1 MNDILEDVNYK
12 YPAGDNYFAYTTRGC
27 PNHCS
32 FCAVPILEPNFHV
45 TNNIV
50 EQIKVIDQKYGPKQ
64 HLLLLDNNVLN
75 TPNLESLV
83 DDLCAAGFGRGA
95 KYVDPGTYNIV
106 MMRYHN
112 GDRAEFLDKKMIAYL
127 DKFKKRIKSPEK
139 LDTFLQIVIGAED
152 AEDYAGYMLEHEDEL
167 SPIVEKYRSKTP
179 KARYLDFNQGVD
191 GRKINDDK
199 MLYEQYNDAL
209 FRLLMHSVAQHQ
221 GQQYQEENQALK
233 AQEGGPSETAK
244 RRCLRTISR
253 QVRRGHARA
262 AARTASRVLSKAA
275 VVMLLVISCLTAAFA
290 VSPVFRSDALRWAVA
305 TFGDH
310 AEYRFNQ
317 TEGGV
322 QYQGIEVGW
331 LPEGYE
337 LVESDVTNRT
347 ISQFYT
353 RSSGGTEQSI
363 EIQVMDFAGEGIFKV
378 DTEADELYQVIVQN
392 TLATVIERGSRIQIT
407 WMHPKFNCIVML
419 YSDNISAETALRI
432 AQSIVLS

>member
-1 MNDILEDVNYK
+1 M
-12 YPAGDNYFAYTTRGC
+12 T
-27 PNHCS
+27 
-32 FCAVPILEPNFHV
+32 
-45 TNNIV
+45 
-50 EQIKVIDQKYGPKQ
+50 KQ
-64 HLLLLDNNVLN
+64 
-75 TPNLESLV
+75 E
-83 DDLCAAGFGRGA
+83 
-95 KYVDPGTYNIV
+95 
-106 MMRYHN
+106 
-112 GDRAEFLDKKMIAYL
+112 
-127 DKFKKRIKSPEK
+127 
-139 LDTFLQIVIGAED
+139 
-152 AEDYAGYMLEHEDEL
+152 
-167 SPIVEKYRSKTP
+167 
-179 KARYLDFNQGVD
+179 
-191 GRKINDDK
+191 

-337 LVESDVTNRT
+337 LVESDAPDRVILRRY
-347 ISQFYT
+347 IKS
-353 RSSGGTEQSI
+353 SSGVKSSI
-363 EIQVMDFAGEGIFKV
+363 DVRAISFFDEGVF
-378 DTEADELYQVIVQN
+378 
-392 TLATVIERGSRIQIT
+392 
-407 WMHPKFNCIVML
+407 
-419 YSDNISAETALRI
+419 
-432 AQSIVLS
+432 

>member
-1 MNDILEDVNYK
+1 M
-12 YPAGDNYFAYTTRGC
+12 T
-27 PNHCS
+27 
-32 FCAVPILEPNFHV
+32 
-45 TNNIV
+45 
-50 EQIKVIDQKYGPKQ
+50 KQ
-64 HLLLLDNNVLN
+64 
-75 TPNLESLV
+75 E
-83 DDLCAAGFGRGA
+83 
-95 KYVDPGTYNIV
+95 
-106 MMRYHN
+106 
-112 GDRAEFLDKKMIAYL
+112 
-127 DKFKKRIKSPEK
+127 
-139 LDTFLQIVIGAED
+139 
-152 AEDYAGYMLEHEDEL
+152 
-167 SPIVEKYRSKTP
+167 
-179 KARYLDFNQGVD
+179 
-191 GRKINDDK
+191 

-290 VSPVFRSDALRWAVA
+290 VSPVIRSDALRWAVA

-337 LVESDVTNRT
+337 LVESRTANRMT
-347 ISQFYT
+347 SQLYIEL
-353 RSSGGTEQSI
+353 SDGLEQSVK
-363 EIQVMDFAGEGIFKV
+363 IQVMNFSDAGIFKV
-378 DTEADELYQVIVQN
+378 DTEADQVYQVSVQN
-392 TLATVIERGSRIQIT
+392 TLATVIQREGSIQLT
-407 WMHPKFNCIVML
+407 WMYPEYNCIDML
-419 YSDNISAETALRI
+419 YGDNISTETALRI

>member
-1 MNDILEDVNYK
+1 M
-12 YPAGDNYFAYTTRGC
+12 T
-27 PNHCS
+27 
-32 FCAVPILEPNFHV
+32 
-45 TNNIV
+45 
-50 EQIKVIDQKYGPKQ
+50 KQ
-64 HLLLLDNNVLN
+64 
-75 TPNLESLV
+75 E
-83 DDLCAAGFGRGA
+83 
-95 KYVDPGTYNIV
+95 
-106 MMRYHN
+106 
-112 GDRAEFLDKKMIAYL
+112 
-127 DKFKKRIKSPEK
+127 
-139 LDTFLQIVIGAED
+139 
-152 AEDYAGYMLEHEDEL
+152 
-167 SPIVEKYRSKTP
+167 
-179 KARYLDFNQGVD
+179 
-191 GRKINDDK
+191 

-253 QVRRGHARA
+253 QVRWGRARA

-337 LVESDVTNRT
+337 LVESRTANRMT
-347 ISQFYT
+347 SQLYIEL
-353 RSSGGTEQSI
+353 SDGLEQSVK
-363 EIQVMDFAGEGIFKV
+363 IQVMNFSDAGIFKV
-378 DTEADELYQVIVQN
+378 DTEADQVYQVSVQN
-392 TLATVIERGSRIQIT
+392 TLATVIQREGSIQLT
-407 WMHPKFNCIVML
+407 WMYPESNCIVML
-419 YSDNISAETALRI
+419 YGDNISTETALRI
-432 AQSIVLS
+432 ARSIVLS

>member
-1 MNDILEDVNYK
+1 M
-12 YPAGDNYFAYTTRGC
+12 T
-27 PNHCS
+27 
-32 FCAVPILEPNFHV
+32 
-45 TNNIV
+45 
-50 EQIKVIDQKYGPKQ
+50 KQ
-64 HLLLLDNNVLN
+64 
-75 TPNLESLV
+75 E
-83 DDLCAAGFGRGA
+83 
-95 KYVDPGTYNIV
+95 
-106 MMRYHN
+106 
-112 GDRAEFLDKKMIAYL
+112 
-127 DKFKKRIKSPEK
+127 
-139 LDTFLQIVIGAED
+139 
-152 AEDYAGYMLEHEDEL
+152 
-167 SPIVEKYRSKTP
+167 
-179 KARYLDFNQGVD
+179 
-191 GRKINDDK
+191 

-337 LVESDVTNRT
+337 LVESDVTSVTMSRL
-347 ISQFYT
+347 YT
-353 RSSGGTEQSI
+353 KSGTNMEHRIKLQIIAFDG
-363 EIQVMDFAGEGIFKV
+363 DGIFKI
-378 DTEADELYQVIVQN
+378 DTEADQVYQVSVQN
-392 TLATVIERGSRIQIT
+392 TLATVIQREGSIQIT
-407 WMHPKFNCIVML
+407 WMYPESNCIVML
-419 YSDNISAETALRI
+419 YGDNISAETALRI

>member
-1 MNDILEDVNYK
+1 M
-12 YPAGDNYFAYTTRGC
+12 T
-27 PNHCS
+27 
-32 FCAVPILEPNFHV
+32 
-45 TNNIV
+45 
-50 EQIKVIDQKYGPKQ
+50 KQ
-64 HLLLLDNNVLN
+64 
-75 TPNLESLV
+75 E
-83 DDLCAAGFGRGA
+83 
-95 KYVDPGTYNIV
+95 
-106 MMRYHN
+106 
-112 GDRAEFLDKKMIAYL
+112 
-127 DKFKKRIKSPEK
+127 
-139 LDTFLQIVIGAED
+139 
-152 AEDYAGYMLEHEDEL
+152 
-167 SPIVEKYRSKTP
+167 
-179 KARYLDFNQGVD
+179 
-191 GRKINDDK
+191 

-337 LVESDVTNRT
+337 LVESNAPDRVILRRY
-347 ISQFYT
+347 IKS
-353 RSSGGTEQSI
+353 SSGVKSSI
-363 EIQVMDFAGEGIFKV
+363 DVRA
-378 DTEADELYQVIVQN
+378 
-392 TLATVIERGSRIQIT
+392 
-407 WMHPKFNCIVML
+407 
-419 YSDNISAETALRI
+419 ISFLMKAFLKSTQKLTRYTKSLCKI
-432 AQSIVLS
+432 PLPQ

>member
-1 MNDILEDVNYK
+1 M
-12 YPAGDNYFAYTTRGC
+12 T
-27 PNHCS
+27 
-32 FCAVPILEPNFHV
+32 
-45 TNNIV
+45 
-50 EQIKVIDQKYGPKQ
+50 KQ
-64 HLLLLDNNVLN
+64 
-75 TPNLESLV
+75 E
-83 DDLCAAGFGRGA
+83 
-95 KYVDPGTYNIV
+95 
-106 MMRYHN
+106 
-112 GDRAEFLDKKMIAYL
+112 
-127 DKFKKRIKSPEK
+127 
-139 LDTFLQIVIGAED
+139 
-152 AEDYAGYMLEHEDEL
+152 
-167 SPIVEKYRSKTP
+167 
-179 KARYLDFNQGVD
+179 
-191 GRKINDDK
+191 

-233 AQEGGPSETAK
+233 SQEGGPSETAK

-337 LVESDVTNRT
+337 LVESRATNRT
-347 ISQFYT
+347 ILRRYT
-353 RSSGGTEQSI
+353 KSGADMKQRI
-363 EIQVMDFAGEGIFKV
+363 DIRIMDFFDEGVFKI
-378 DTEADELYQVIVQN
+378 DTEADEVYQVLVQN
-392 TLATVIERGSRIQIT
+392 TLATVIERDNSVQLI
-407 WMHPKFNCIVML
+407 WMYPESNCIIML
-419 YSDNISAETALRI
+419 CGDNISTETALRI

>member
-1 MNDILEDVNYK
+1 M
-12 YPAGDNYFAYTTRGC
+12 T
-27 PNHCS
+27 
-32 FCAVPILEPNFHV
+32 
-45 TNNIV
+45 
-50 EQIKVIDQKYGPKQ
+50 KQ
-64 HLLLLDNNVLN
+64 
-75 TPNLESLV
+75 E
-83 DDLCAAGFGRGA
+83 
-95 KYVDPGTYNIV
+95 
-106 MMRYHN
+106 
-112 GDRAEFLDKKMIAYL
+112 
-127 DKFKKRIKSPEK
+127 
-139 LDTFLQIVIGAED
+139 
-152 AEDYAGYMLEHEDEL
+152 
-167 SPIVEKYRSKTP
+167 
-179 KARYLDFNQGVD
+179 
-191 GRKINDDK
+191 
-199 MLYEQYNDAL
+199 MLYELYNDAL

-337 LVESDVTNRT
+337 LVESRATNRT
-347 ISQFYT
+347 ILRRYT
-353 RSSGGTEQSI
+353 KSGADMKQRI
-363 EIQVMDFAGEGIFKV
+363 DIRIMDFSDEGVFKI
-378 DTEADELYQVIVQN
+378 DTEADEVYQVLVQN
-392 TLATVIERGSRIQIT
+392 TLATVIERDNSVQLI
-407 WMHPKFNCIVML
+407 WMYPESNCIIML
-419 YSDNISAETALRI
+419 CGDNISTETALRI

>member
-1 MNDILEDVNYK
+1 M
-12 YPAGDNYFAYTTRGC
+12 T
-27 PNHCS
+27 
-32 FCAVPILEPNFHV
+32 
-45 TNNIV
+45 
-50 EQIKVIDQKYGPKQ
+50 KQ
-64 HLLLLDNNVLN
+64 
-75 TPNLESLV
+75 E
-83 DDLCAAGFGRGA
+83 
-95 KYVDPGTYNIV
+95 
-106 MMRYHN
+106 
-112 GDRAEFLDKKMIAYL
+112 
-127 DKFKKRIKSPEK
+127 
-139 LDTFLQIVIGAED
+139 
-152 AEDYAGYMLEHEDEL
+152 
-167 SPIVEKYRSKTP
+167 
-179 KARYLDFNQGVD
+179 
-191 GRKINDDK
+191 

-337 LVESDVTNRT
+337 LVESRATNRT
-347 ISQFYT
+347 ILRRYT
-353 RSSGGTEQSI
+353 KSGADMKQRI
-363 EIQVMDFAGEGIFKV
+363 DIRIMDFSDEGVFKI
-378 DTEADELYQVIVQN
+378 DTEADEVYKVLVQN
-392 TLATVIERGSRIQIT
+392 TLATVIERDNSVQLI
-407 WMHPKFNCIVML
+407 WMYPESNCIIML
-419 YSDNISAETALRI
+419 CGDNISTETALRI
-432 AQSIVLS
+432 AQSIVLP

>member
-1 MNDILEDVNYK
+1 M
-12 YPAGDNYFAYTTRGC
+12 T
-27 PNHCS
+27 
-32 FCAVPILEPNFHV
+32 
-45 TNNIV
+45 
-50 EQIKVIDQKYGPKQ
+50 KQ
-64 HLLLLDNNVLN
+64 
-75 TPNLESLV
+75 E
-83 DDLCAAGFGRGA
+83 
-95 KYVDPGTYNIV
+95 
-106 MMRYHN
+106 
-112 GDRAEFLDKKMIAYL
+112 
-127 DKFKKRIKSPEK
+127 
-139 LDTFLQIVIGAED
+139 
-152 AEDYAGYMLEHEDEL
+152 
-167 SPIVEKYRSKTP
+167 
-179 KARYLDFNQGVD
+179 
-191 GRKINDDK
+191 

-337 LVESDVTNRT
+337 LVESRATNRT
-347 ISQFYT
+347 ILRRYT
-353 RSSGGTEQSI
+353 KSGADMKQRIDIRIMDSS
-363 EIQVMDFAGEGIFKV
+363 DEGVFKI
-378 DTEADELYQVIVQN
+378 DTEADEVYQVLVQN
-392 TLATVIERGSRIQIT
+392 TLATVIERDNSVQLI
-407 WMHPKFNCIVML
+407 WMYPESNCIIML
-419 YSDNISAETALRI
+419 CGDNISTETALRI

>member
-1 MNDILEDVNYK
+1 M
-12 YPAGDNYFAYTTRGC
+12 T
-27 PNHCS
+27 
-32 FCAVPILEPNFHV
+32 
-45 TNNIV
+45 
-50 EQIKVIDQKYGPKQ
+50 KQ
-64 HLLLLDNNVLN
+64 
-75 TPNLESLV
+75 E
-83 DDLCAAGFGRGA
+83 
-95 KYVDPGTYNIV
+95 
-106 MMRYHN
+106 
-112 GDRAEFLDKKMIAYL
+112 
-127 DKFKKRIKSPEK
+127 
-139 LDTFLQIVIGAED
+139 
-152 AEDYAGYMLEHEDEL
+152 
-167 SPIVEKYRSKTP
+167 
-179 KARYLDFNQGVD
+179 
-191 GRKINDDK
+191 

-233 AQEGGPSETAK
+233 SQEGGPSETAK

-337 LVESDVTNRT
+337 LVESRATNRT
-347 ISQFYT
+347 ILRRYT
-353 RSSGGTEQSI
+353 KSGADMKQRI
-363 EIQVMDFAGEGIFKV
+363 DIRIMDFPDEGVFKI
-378 DTEADELYQVIVQN
+378 DTEADEVYQVLVQN
-392 TLATVIERGSRIQIT
+392 TLATVIERDNSVQLI
-407 WMHPKFNCIVML
+407 WMYPESNCIIML
-419 YSDNISAETALRI
+419 CGDNISTETALRI

>member
-1 MNDILEDVNYK
+1 M
-12 YPAGDNYFAYTTRGC
+12 T
-27 PNHCS
+27 
-32 FCAVPILEPNFHV
+32 
-45 TNNIV
+45 
-50 EQIKVIDQKYGPKQ
+50 KQ
-64 HLLLLDNNVLN
+64 
-75 TPNLESLV
+75 E
-83 DDLCAAGFGRGA
+83 
-95 KYVDPGTYNIV
+95 
-106 MMRYHN
+106 
-112 GDRAEFLDKKMIAYL
+112 
-127 DKFKKRIKSPEK
+127 
-139 LDTFLQIVIGAED
+139 
-152 AEDYAGYMLEHEDEL
+152 
-167 SPIVEKYRSKTP
+167 
-179 KARYLDFNQGVD
+179 
-191 GRKINDDK
+191 

-209 FRLLMHSVAQHQ
+209 SRLLMHSVAQHQ

-363 EIQVMDFAGEGIFKV
+363 EIQVMDFTGEGIFKV

-419 YSDNISAETALRI
+419 YVDNVSVETTLRI

>member
-1 MNDILEDVNYK
+1 M
-12 YPAGDNYFAYTTRGC
+12 T
-27 PNHCS
+27 
-32 FCAVPILEPNFHV
+32 
-45 TNNIV
+45 
-50 EQIKVIDQKYGPKQ
+50 KQ
-64 HLLLLDNNVLN
+64 
-75 TPNLESLV
+75 E
-83 DDLCAAGFGRGA
+83 
-95 KYVDPGTYNIV
+95 
-106 MMRYHN
+106 
-112 GDRAEFLDKKMIAYL
+112 
-127 DKFKKRIKSPEK
+127 
-139 LDTFLQIVIGAED
+139 
-152 AEDYAGYMLEHEDEL
+152 
-167 SPIVEKYRSKTP
+167 
-179 KARYLDFNQGVD
+179 
-191 GRKINDDK
+191 

-337 LVESDVTNRT
+337 LVENQNTNGT
-347 ISQFYT
+347 ISRRYI
-353 RSSGGTEQSI
+353 RPSGSVEQRVDI
-363 EIQVMDFAGEGIFKV
+363 RVMNFDGEGVFKV
-378 DTEADELYQVIVQN
+378 DTEANQLYQ
-392 TLATVIERGSRIQIT
+392 TLATVIQRDESMQII
-407 WMHPKFNCIVML
+407 WMYPESNCIVML
-419 YSDNISAETALRI
+419 CGDNISTETALRI

>member
-1 MNDILEDVNYK
+1 M
-12 YPAGDNYFAYTTRGC
+12 T
-27 PNHCS
+27 
-32 FCAVPILEPNFHV
+32 
-45 TNNIV
+45 
-50 EQIKVIDQKYGPKQ
+50 KQ
-64 HLLLLDNNVLN
+64 
-75 TPNLESLV
+75 E
-83 DDLCAAGFGRGA
+83 
-95 KYVDPGTYNIV
+95 
-106 MMRYHN
+106 
-112 GDRAEFLDKKMIAYL
+112 
-127 DKFKKRIKSPEK
+127 
-139 LDTFLQIVIGAED
+139 
-152 AEDYAGYMLEHEDEL
+152 
-167 SPIVEKYRSKTP
+167 
-179 KARYLDFNQGVD
+179 
-191 GRKINDDK
+191 

-262 AARTASRVLSKAA
+262 AARTASRILSKAA

-337 LVESDVTNRT
+337 LVESRTANRMT
-347 ISQFYT
+347 SQLYIEL
-353 RSSGGTEQSI
+353 SDGLEQSVK
-363 EIQVMDFAGEGIFKV
+363 IQVMNFSDAGIFKV
-378 DTEADELYQVIVQN
+378 DTEADQVYQVSVQN
-392 TLATVIERGSRIQIT
+392 TLATVIQREGSIQLT
-407 WMHPKFNCIVML
+407 WMYPESNCIVML
-419 YSDNISAETALRI
+419 YGDNISTETALRI

>member
-1 MNDILEDVNYK
+1 M
-12 YPAGDNYFAYTTRGC
+12 T
-27 PNHCS
+27 
-32 FCAVPILEPNFHV
+32 
-45 TNNIV
+45 
-50 EQIKVIDQKYGPKQ
+50 KQ
-64 HLLLLDNNVLN
+64 
-75 TPNLESLV
+75 E
-83 DDLCAAGFGRGA
+83 
-95 KYVDPGTYNIV
+95 
-106 MMRYHN
+106 
-112 GDRAEFLDKKMIAYL
+112 
-127 DKFKKRIKSPEK
+127 
-139 LDTFLQIVIGAED
+139 
-152 AEDYAGYMLEHEDEL
+152 
-167 SPIVEKYRSKTP
+167 
-179 KARYLDFNQGVD
+179 
-191 GRKINDDK
+191 

-244 RRCLRTISR
+244 HRCLRTISR

-262 AARTASRVLSKAA
+262 AARTALRVLSKAA

-337 LVESDVTNRT
+337 LVESRTANRMT
-347 ISQFYT
+347 SQLYIEL
-353 RSSGGTEQSI
+353 SDGLEQSVK
-363 EIQVMDFAGEGIFKV
+363 IQVMNFSDAGIFKV
-378 DTEADELYQVIVQN
+378 DTEADQVYQVSMQN
-392 TLATVIERGSRIQIT
+392 TLATVIQREGSIQLT
-407 WMHPKFNCIVML
+407 WMYPESNCIVML
-419 YSDNISAETALRI
+419 YGDNISTETALRI

>member
-1 MNDILEDVNYK
+1 M
-12 YPAGDNYFAYTTRGC
+12 T
-27 PNHCS
+27 
-32 FCAVPILEPNFHV
+32 
-45 TNNIV
+45 
-50 EQIKVIDQKYGPKQ
+50 KQ
-64 HLLLLDNNVLN
+64 
-75 TPNLESLV
+75 E
-83 DDLCAAGFGRGA
+83 
-95 KYVDPGTYNIV
+95 
-106 MMRYHN
+106 
-112 GDRAEFLDKKMIAYL
+112 
-127 DKFKKRIKSPEK
+127 
-139 LDTFLQIVIGAED
+139 
-152 AEDYAGYMLEHEDEL
+152 
-167 SPIVEKYRSKTP
+167 
-179 KARYLDFNQGVD
+179 
-191 GRKINDDK
+191 

-275 VVMLLVISCLTAAFA
+275 VVMLLVISCLTVAFA

-337 LVESDVTNRT
+337 LVESRATNRT
-347 ISQFYT
+347 ILRRYT
-353 RSSGGTEQSI
+353 KSGADMKQRI
-363 EIQVMDFAGEGIFKV
+363 DIRIMDFSDEGVFKI
-378 DTEADELYQVIVQN
+378 DTEADEVYQVLVQN
-392 TLATVIERGSRIQIT
+392 TLATVIERDNSVQLI
-407 WMHPKFNCIVML
+407 WMYPESNCIIML
-419 YSDNISAETALRI
+419 CGDNISTETALRI
-432 AQSIVLS
+432 AQSIVLP

>member
-1 MNDILEDVNYK
+1 M
-12 YPAGDNYFAYTTRGC
+12 T
-27 PNHCS
+27 
-32 FCAVPILEPNFHV
+32 
-45 TNNIV
+45 
-50 EQIKVIDQKYGPKQ
+50 KQ
-64 HLLLLDNNVLN
+64 
-75 TPNLESLV
+75 E
-83 DDLCAAGFGRGA
+83 
-95 KYVDPGTYNIV
+95 
-106 MMRYHN
+106 
-112 GDRAEFLDKKMIAYL
+112 
-127 DKFKKRIKSPEK
+127 
-139 LDTFLQIVIGAED
+139 
-152 AEDYAGYMLEHEDEL
+152 
-167 SPIVEKYRSKTP
+167 
-179 KARYLDFNQGVD
+179 
-191 GRKINDDK
+191 

-233 AQEGGPSETAK
+233 AQEGGPSETVK

-337 LVESDVTNRT
+337 LEESRTANRMT
-347 ISQFYT
+347 SQLYIEL
-353 RSSGGTEQSI
+353 SDGLEQSVK
-363 EIQVMDFAGEGIFKV
+363 IQVMNFSNAGIFKV
-378 DTEADELYQVIVQN
+378 DTEADQVYQVSVQN
-392 TLATVIERGSRIQIT
+392 TLATVIQREGSIQLT
-407 WMHPKFNCIVML
+407 WMYPESNCIVML
-419 YSDNISAETALRI
+419 YGDNISTETALRI

>member
-1 MNDILEDVNYK
+1 M
-12 YPAGDNYFAYTTRGC
+12 T
-27 PNHCS
+27 
-32 FCAVPILEPNFHV
+32 
-45 TNNIV
+45 
-50 EQIKVIDQKYGPKQ
+50 KQ
-64 HLLLLDNNVLN
+64 
-75 TPNLESLV
+75 E
-83 DDLCAAGFGRGA
+83 
-95 KYVDPGTYNIV
+95 
-106 MMRYHN
+106 
-112 GDRAEFLDKKMIAYL
+112 
-127 DKFKKRIKSPEK
+127 
-139 LDTFLQIVIGAED
+139 
-152 AEDYAGYMLEHEDEL
+152 
-167 SPIVEKYRSKTP
+167 
-179 KARYLDFNQGVD
+179 
-191 GRKINDDK
+191 

-209 FRLLMHSVAQHQ
+209 FWLLMHSVAQHQ

-233 AQEGGPSETAK
+233 VQEGGPSETVK

-337 LVESDVTNRT
+337 LVESRTANRMT
-347 ISQFYT
+347 SQLYIEL
-353 RSSGGTEQSI
+353 SDGLEQSVK
-363 EIQVMDFAGEGIFKV
+363 IQVMNFSDAGIFKV
-378 DTEADELYQVIVQN
+378 DTEADQVYQVSVQN
-392 TLATVIERGSRIQIT
+392 TLATVIQREGSIQLT
-407 WMHPKFNCIVML
+407 WMYPESNCIVML
-419 YSDNISAETALRI
+419 YGDNISTETALRI

>member
-1 MNDILEDVNYK
+1 M
-12 YPAGDNYFAYTTRGC
+12 T
-27 PNHCS
+27 
-32 FCAVPILEPNFHV
+32 
-45 TNNIV
+45 
-50 EQIKVIDQKYGPKQ
+50 KQ
-64 HLLLLDNNVLN
+64 
-75 TPNLESLV
+75 E
-83 DDLCAAGFGRGA
+83 
-95 KYVDPGTYNIV
+95 
-106 MMRYHN
+106 
-112 GDRAEFLDKKMIAYL
+112 
-127 DKFKKRIKSPEK
+127 
-139 LDTFLQIVIGAED
+139 
-152 AEDYAGYMLEHEDEL
+152 
-167 SPIVEKYRSKTP
+167 
-179 KARYLDFNQGVD
+179 
-191 GRKINDDK
+191 

-233 AQEGGPSETAK
+233 AQEGGPSETVK

-337 LVESDVTNRT
+337 LVENQNTNGT
-347 ISQFYT
+347 ISQRYI
-353 RSSGGTEQSI
+353 RPSGSVEQRVDI
-363 EIQVMDFAGEGIFKV
+363 RVMNFDGEGVFKV
-378 DTEADELYQVIVQN
+378 DTEANQLYQTIVHD
-392 TLATVIERGSRIQIT
+392 TLATVIQRDESMQII
-407 WMHPKFNCIVML
+407 WMYPESNCIVML
-419 YSDNISAETALRI
+419 CGDNISTETALRI

>member
-1 MNDILEDVNYK
+1 M
-12 YPAGDNYFAYTTRGC
+12 T
-27 PNHCS
+27 
-32 FCAVPILEPNFHV
+32 
-45 TNNIV
+45 
-50 EQIKVIDQKYGPKQ
+50 KQ
-64 HLLLLDNNVLN
+64 
-75 TPNLESLV
+75 E
-83 DDLCAAGFGRGA
+83 
-95 KYVDPGTYNIV
+95 
-106 MMRYHN
+106 
-112 GDRAEFLDKKMIAYL
+112 
-127 DKFKKRIKSPEK
+127 
-139 LDTFLQIVIGAED
+139 
-152 AEDYAGYMLEHEDEL
+152 
-167 SPIVEKYRSKTP
+167 
-179 KARYLDFNQGVD
+179 
-191 GRKINDDK
+191 

-244 RRCLRTISR
+244 RWCLRTISR

-337 LVESDVTNRT
+337 LVENQNTNGT
-347 ISQFYT
+347 ISRRYI
-353 RSSGGTEQSI
+353 RPSGSVEQRVDI
-363 EIQVMDFAGEGIFKV
+363 RVMNFDGEGVFKV
-378 DTEADELYQVIVQN
+378 DTEANQLYQTIVHD
-392 TLATVIERGSRIQIT
+392 TLATVIQRDESMQII
-407 WMHPKFNCIVML
+407 WMYPESNCIVML
-419 YSDNISAETALRI
+419 CGDNISTETALRI

>member
-1 MNDILEDVNYK
+1 M
-12 YPAGDNYFAYTTRGC
+12 T
-27 PNHCS
+27 
-32 FCAVPILEPNFHV
+32 
-45 TNNIV
+45 
-50 EQIKVIDQKYGPKQ
+50 KQ
-64 HLLLLDNNVLN
+64 
-75 TPNLESLV
+75 E
-83 DDLCAAGFGRGA
+83 
-95 KYVDPGTYNIV
+95 
-106 MMRYHN
+106 
-112 GDRAEFLDKKMIAYL
+112 
-127 DKFKKRIKSPEK
+127 
-139 LDTFLQIVIGAED
+139 
-152 AEDYAGYMLEHEDEL
+152 
-167 SPIVEKYRSKTP
+167 
-179 KARYLDFNQGVD
+179 
-191 GRKINDDK
+191 

-337 LVESDVTNRT
+337 LVESRATNRT
-347 ISQFYT
+347 ILRRYT
-353 RSSGGTEQSI
+353 KSGADMKQRI
-363 EIQVMDFAGEGIFKV
+363 DIRIMDFSDEGVFKI
-378 DTEADELYQVIVQN
+378 DTEADEVYQVLVQN
-392 TLATVIERGSRIQIT
+392 TLATVIERDNNVQLI
-407 WMHPKFNCIVML
+407 WMYPESNCIIML
-419 YSDNISAETALRI
+419 CGDNISTETALRI
-432 AQSIVLS
+432 AQSIVLP

>member
-1 MNDILEDVNYK
+1 M
-12 YPAGDNYFAYTTRGC
+12 T
-27 PNHCS
+27 
-32 FCAVPILEPNFHV
+32 
-45 TNNIV
+45 
-50 EQIKVIDQKYGPKQ
+50 KQ
-64 HLLLLDNNVLN
+64 
-75 TPNLESLV
+75 E
-83 DDLCAAGFGRGA
+83 
-95 KYVDPGTYNIV
+95 
-106 MMRYHN
+106 
-112 GDRAEFLDKKMIAYL
+112 
-127 DKFKKRIKSPEK
+127 
-139 LDTFLQIVIGAED
+139 
-152 AEDYAGYMLEHEDEL
+152 
-167 SPIVEKYRSKTP
+167 
-179 KARYLDFNQGVD
+179 
-191 GRKINDDK
+191 

-275 VVMLLVISCLTAAFA
+275 VVMLLVISCLMAAFA

-337 LVESDVTNRT
+337 LVENQNTNGT
-347 ISQFYT
+347 ISRRYI
-353 RSSGGTEQSI
+353 RPSGSVEQRVDI
-363 EIQVMDFAGEGIFKV
+363 RVMNFDGEGVFKV
-378 DTEADELYQVIVQN
+378 DTEANQLYQTIVHD
-392 TLATVIERGSRIQIT
+392 TLATVIQRDESMQII
-407 WMHPKFNCIVML
+407 WMYPESNCIVML
-419 YSDNISAETALRI
+419 CGDNISTETALRI

>member
-1 MNDILEDVNYK
+1 M
-12 YPAGDNYFAYTTRGC
+12 T
-27 PNHCS
+27 
-32 FCAVPILEPNFHV
+32 
-45 TNNIV
+45 
-50 EQIKVIDQKYGPKQ
+50 KQ
-64 HLLLLDNNVLN
+64 
-75 TPNLESLV
+75 E
-83 DDLCAAGFGRGA
+83 
-95 KYVDPGTYNIV
+95 
-106 MMRYHN
+106 
-112 GDRAEFLDKKMIAYL
+112 
-127 DKFKKRIKSPEK
+127 
-139 LDTFLQIVIGAED
+139 
-152 AEDYAGYMLEHEDEL
+152 
-167 SPIVEKYRSKTP
+167 
-179 KARYLDFNQGVD
+179 
-191 GRKINDDK
+191 

-337 LVESDVTNRT
+337 LVESRATNRT
-347 ISQFYT
+347 ILRRYT
-353 RSSGGTEQSI
+353 KSGADMKQRI
-363 EIQVMDFAGEGIFKV
+363 DIRIMDFSDEVVFKI
-378 DTEADELYQVIVQN
+378 DTEADEVYQVLVQN
-392 TLATVIERGSRIQIT
+392 TLATVIERDNSVQLIWMYPESNRII
-407 WMHPKFNCIVML
+407 ML
-419 YSDNISAETALRI
+419 CGDNISTETALRI

>member
-1 MNDILEDVNYK
+1 M
-12 YPAGDNYFAYTTRGC
+12 T
-27 PNHCS
+27 
-32 FCAVPILEPNFHV
+32 
-45 TNNIV
+45 
-50 EQIKVIDQKYGPKQ
+50 KQ
-64 HLLLLDNNVLN
+64 
-75 TPNLESLV
+75 E
-83 DDLCAAGFGRGA
+83 
-95 KYVDPGTYNIV
+95 
-106 MMRYHN
+106 
-112 GDRAEFLDKKMIAYL
+112 
-127 DKFKKRIKSPEK
+127 
-139 LDTFLQIVIGAED
+139 
-152 AEDYAGYMLEHEDEL
+152 
-167 SPIVEKYRSKTP
+167 
-179 KARYLDFNQGVD
+179 
-191 GRKINDDK
+191 

-337 LVESDVTNRT
+337 LVESRTANRMT
-347 ISQFYT
+347 SQPYIEL
-353 RSSGGTEQSI
+353 SDGLEQSVK
-363 EIQVMDFAGEGIFKV
+363 IQVMNFSDAGIFKV
-378 DTEADELYQVIVQN
+378 DTEADQVYQVSVQN
-392 TLATVIERGSRIQIT
+392 TLATVIQREGSIQLT
-407 WMHPKFNCIVML
+407 WMYPESNCIVML
-419 YSDNISAETALRI
+419 YGDNISTETALRI

>member
-1 MNDILEDVNYK
+1 M
-12 YPAGDNYFAYTTRGC
+12 T
-27 PNHCS
+27 
-32 FCAVPILEPNFHV
+32 
-45 TNNIV
+45 
-50 EQIKVIDQKYGPKQ
+50 KQ
-64 HLLLLDNNVLN
+64 
-75 TPNLESLV
+75 E
-83 DDLCAAGFGRGA
+83 
-95 KYVDPGTYNIV
+95 
-106 MMRYHN
+106 
-112 GDRAEFLDKKMIAYL
+112 
-127 DKFKKRIKSPEK
+127 
-139 LDTFLQIVIGAED
+139 
-152 AEDYAGYMLEHEDEL
+152 
-167 SPIVEKYRSKTP
+167 
-179 KARYLDFNQGVD
+179 
-191 GRKINDDK
+191 

-337 LVESDVTNRT
+337 LVENQNTKGT
-347 ISQFYT
+347 ISRRYI
-353 RSSGGTEQSI
+353 RPSGSVEQRVDI
-363 EIQVMDFAGEGIFKV
+363 RVMNFDGEGVFKV
-378 DTEADELYQVIVQN
+378 DTEANQLYQTIVHD
-392 TLATVIERGSRIQIT
+392 TLATVIQRDESMQII
-407 WMHPKFNCIVML
+407 WMYPESNCIVML
-419 YSDNISAETALRI
+419 CGDNISTETALRI

>member
-1 MNDILEDVNYK
+1 M
-12 YPAGDNYFAYTTRGC
+12 T
-27 PNHCS
+27 
-32 FCAVPILEPNFHV
+32 
-45 TNNIV
+45 
-50 EQIKVIDQKYGPKQ
+50 KQ
-64 HLLLLDNNVLN
+64 
-75 TPNLESLV
+75 E
-83 DDLCAAGFGRGA
+83 
-95 KYVDPGTYNIV
+95 
-106 MMRYHN
+106 
-112 GDRAEFLDKKMIAYL
+112 
-127 DKFKKRIKSPEK
+127 
-139 LDTFLQIVIGAED
+139 
-152 AEDYAGYMLEHEDEL
+152 
-167 SPIVEKYRSKTP
+167 
-179 KARYLDFNQGVD
+179 
-191 GRKINDDK
+191 

-337 LVESDVTNRT
+337 LVESRTANRMT
-347 ISQFYT
+347 SQLYIEL
-353 RSSGGTEQSI
+353 SDGLEQSVK
-363 EIQVMDFAGEGIFKV
+363 IQVMTFSDAGIFKV
-378 DTEADELYQVIVQN
+378 DTEADQVYQVSVQN
-392 TLATVIERGSRIQIT
+392 TLATVIQREGSIQLT
-407 WMHPKFNCIVML
+407 WMYPESNCIVML
-419 YSDNISAETALRI
+419 YGDNISTETALRI

>member
-1 MNDILEDVNYK
+1 M
-12 YPAGDNYFAYTTRGC
+12 T
-27 PNHCS
+27 
-32 FCAVPILEPNFHV
+32 
-45 TNNIV
+45 
-50 EQIKVIDQKYGPKQ
+50 KQ
-64 HLLLLDNNVLN
+64 
-75 TPNLESLV
+75 E
-83 DDLCAAGFGRGA
+83 
-95 KYVDPGTYNIV
+95 
-106 MMRYHN
+106 
-112 GDRAEFLDKKMIAYL
+112 
-127 DKFKKRIKSPEK
+127 
-139 LDTFLQIVIGAED
+139 
-152 AEDYAGYMLEHEDEL
+152 
-167 SPIVEKYRSKTP
+167 
-179 KARYLDFNQGVD
+179 
-191 GRKINDDK
+191 

-233 AQEGGPSETAK
+233 VQEGGPSETAK

-337 LVESDVTNRT
+337 LVENQNTNGT
-347 ISQFYT
+347 ISRRYI
-353 RSSGGTEQSI
+353 RPSGSVEQRVDI
-363 EIQVMDFAGEGIFKV
+363 RVMNFDGEGVFKV
-378 DTEADELYQVIVQN
+378 DTEANQLYQTIVHD
-392 TLATVIERGSRIQIT
+392 TLATVIQRDESMQII
-407 WMHPKFNCIVML
+407 WMYPESNCIVMPCG
-419 YSDNISAETALRI
+419 DNISTETALRI

>member
-1 MNDILEDVNYK
+1 M
-12 YPAGDNYFAYTTRGC
+12 T
-27 PNHCS
+27 
-32 FCAVPILEPNFHV
+32 
-45 TNNIV
+45 
-50 EQIKVIDQKYGPKQ
+50 KQ
-64 HLLLLDNNVLN
+64 
-75 TPNLESLV
+75 E
-83 DDLCAAGFGRGA
+83 
-95 KYVDPGTYNIV
+95 
-106 MMRYHN
+106 
-112 GDRAEFLDKKMIAYL
+112 
-127 DKFKKRIKSPEK
+127 
-139 LDTFLQIVIGAED
+139 
-152 AEDYAGYMLEHEDEL
+152 
-167 SPIVEKYRSKTP
+167 
-179 KARYLDFNQGVD
+179 
-191 GRKINDDK
+191 

-244 RRCLRTISR
+244 HRCLRTISR

-262 AARTASRVLSKAA
+262 AARTASRFLSKAA

-337 LVESDVTNRT
+337 LVESRTANRIT
-347 ISQFYT
+347 SQLYIEL
-353 RSSGGTEQSI
+353 SDGLEQSVK
-363 EIQVMDFAGEGIFKV
+363 IQVMNFSDAGIFKV
-378 DTEADELYQVIVQN
+378 DTEADQVYQVSVQN
-392 TLATVIERGSRIQIT
+392 TLATVIQREGSIQLT
-407 WMHPKFNCIVML
+407 WMYPESNCIVML
-419 YSDNISAETALRI
+419 YGDNISTETALRI

>member
-1 MNDILEDVNYK
+1 M
-12 YPAGDNYFAYTTRGC
+12 T
-27 PNHCS
+27 
-32 FCAVPILEPNFHV
+32 
-45 TNNIV
+45 
-50 EQIKVIDQKYGPKQ
+50 KQ
-64 HLLLLDNNVLN
+64 
-75 TPNLESLV
+75 E
-83 DDLCAAGFGRGA
+83 
-95 KYVDPGTYNIV
+95 
-106 MMRYHN
+106 
-112 GDRAEFLDKKMIAYL
+112 
-127 DKFKKRIKSPEK
+127 
-139 LDTFLQIVIGAED
+139 
-152 AEDYAGYMLEHEDEL
+152 
-167 SPIVEKYRSKTP
+167 
-179 KARYLDFNQGVD
+179 
-191 GRKINDDK
+191 

-244 RRCLRTISR
+244 RRRLRTISR

-337 LVESDVTNRT
+337 LVESRATNRT
-347 ISQFYT
+347 ILRRYT
-353 RSSGGTEQSI
+353 KSGADMKQRI
-363 EIQVMDFAGEGIFKV
+363 DIRIMDFSDEGVFKI
-378 DTEADELYQVIVQN
+378 DTEADEVYQVLVQN
-392 TLATVIERGSRIQIT
+392 TLATVIERDNSVQLI
-407 WMHPKFNCIVML
+407 WMYPESNCIIML
-419 YSDNISAETALRI
+419 CGDNISTETALRI

>member
-1 MNDILEDVNYK
+1 M
-12 YPAGDNYFAYTTRGC
+12 T
-27 PNHCS
+27 
-32 FCAVPILEPNFHV
+32 
-45 TNNIV
+45 
-50 EQIKVIDQKYGPKQ
+50 KQ
-64 HLLLLDNNVLN
+64 
-75 TPNLESLV
+75 E
-83 DDLCAAGFGRGA
+83 
-95 KYVDPGTYNIV
+95 
-106 MMRYHN
+106 
-112 GDRAEFLDKKMIAYL
+112 
-127 DKFKKRIKSPEK
+127 
-139 LDTFLQIVIGAED
+139 
-152 AEDYAGYMLEHEDEL
+152 
-167 SPIVEKYRSKTP
+167 
-179 KARYLDFNQGVD
+179 
-191 GRKINDDK
+191 

-331 LPEGYE
+331 LPEGYD
-337 LVESDVTNRT
+337 LVENQNTNGT
-347 ISQFYT
+347 ISRRYI
-353 RSSGGTEQSI
+353 RPSGSVEQRVDI
-363 EIQVMDFAGEGIFKV
+363 RVMNFDGEGVFKV
-378 DTEADELYQVIVQN
+378 DTEANQLYQTIVHD
-392 TLATVIERGSRIQIT
+392 TLATVIQRDESMQII
-407 WMHPKFNCIVML
+407 WMYPESNCIVML
-419 YSDNISAETALRI
+419 CGDNISTETALRI

>member
-1 MNDILEDVNYK
+1 M
-12 YPAGDNYFAYTTRGC
+12 T
-27 PNHCS
+27 
-32 FCAVPILEPNFHV
+32 
-45 TNNIV
+45 
-50 EQIKVIDQKYGPKQ
+50 KQ
-64 HLLLLDNNVLN
+64 
-75 TPNLESLV
+75 E
-83 DDLCAAGFGRGA
+83 
-95 KYVDPGTYNIV
+95 
-106 MMRYHN
+106 
-112 GDRAEFLDKKMIAYL
+112 
-127 DKFKKRIKSPEK
+127 
-139 LDTFLQIVIGAED
+139 
-152 AEDYAGYMLEHEDEL
+152 
-167 SPIVEKYRSKTP
+167 
-179 KARYLDFNQGVD
+179 
-191 GRKINDDK
+191 

-337 LVESDVTNRT
+337 LVENQNTNGT
-347 ISQFYT
+347 ISRRYI
-353 RSSGGTEQSI
+353 RPSGSVEQRVDI
-363 EIQVMDFAGEGIFKV
+363 RVMNFDGEVVFKV
-378 DTEADELYQVIVQN
+378 DTEANQLYQTIVHD
-392 TLATVIERGSRIQIT
+392 TLATVIQRDESMQII
-407 WMHPKFNCIVML
+407 WMYPESNCIVML
-419 YSDNISAETALRI
+419 CGDNISTETALRI

>member
-1 MNDILEDVNYK
+1 M
-12 YPAGDNYFAYTTRGC
+12 T
-27 PNHCS
+27 
-32 FCAVPILEPNFHV
+32 
-45 TNNIV
+45 
-50 EQIKVIDQKYGPKQ
+50 KQ
-64 HLLLLDNNVLN
+64 
-75 TPNLESLV
+75 E
-83 DDLCAAGFGRGA
+83 
-95 KYVDPGTYNIV
+95 
-106 MMRYHN
+106 
-112 GDRAEFLDKKMIAYL
+112 
-127 DKFKKRIKSPEK
+127 
-139 LDTFLQIVIGAED
+139 
-152 AEDYAGYMLEHEDEL
+152 
-167 SPIVEKYRSKTP
+167 
-179 KARYLDFNQGVD
+179 
-191 GRKINDDK
+191 

-244 RRCLRTISR
+244 HRCLRTISR

-337 LVESDVTNRT
+337 LVESRATNST
-347 ISQFYT
+347 ILRRYT
-353 RSSGGTEQSI
+353 KSGADMKQRI
-363 EIQVMDFAGEGIFKV
+363 DIRIMDFSDEGVFKI
-378 DTEADELYQVIVQN
+378 DTEADEVYQVLVQN
-392 TLATVIERGSRIQIT
+392 TLATVIERDNSVQLI
-407 WMHPKFNCIVML
+407 WMYPESNCIIML
-419 YSDNISAETALRI
+419 CGDNISTETALRI

>member
-1 MNDILEDVNYK
+1 M
-12 YPAGDNYFAYTTRGC
+12 T
-27 PNHCS
+27 
-32 FCAVPILEPNFHV
+32 
-45 TNNIV
+45 
-50 EQIKVIDQKYGPKQ
+50 KQ
-64 HLLLLDNNVLN
+64 
-75 TPNLESLV
+75 E
-83 DDLCAAGFGRGA
+83 
-95 KYVDPGTYNIV
+95 
-106 MMRYHN
+106 
-112 GDRAEFLDKKMIAYL
+112 
-127 DKFKKRIKSPEK
+127 
-139 LDTFLQIVIGAED
+139 
-152 AEDYAGYMLEHEDEL
+152 
-167 SPIVEKYRSKTP
+167 
-179 KARYLDFNQGVD
+179 
-191 GRKINDDK
+191 

-209 FRLLMHSVAQHQ
+209 FRLLMHSVAKHQ

-233 AQEGGPSETAK
+233 SQEGGPSETAK

-337 LVESDVTNRT
+337 LVESRATNRT
-347 ISQFYT
+347 ILRRYT
-353 RSSGGTEQSI
+353 KSGADMKQRI
-363 EIQVMDFAGEGIFKV
+363 DIRIMDFSDEGVFKI
-378 DTEADELYQVIVQN
+378 DTEADEVYQVLVQN
-392 TLATVIERGSRIQIT
+392 TLATVIERDNSVQLI
-407 WMHPKFNCIVML
+407 WMYPESNCIIML
-419 YSDNISAETALRI
+419 CGDNISTETALRI